1 MPHGVGAHFYP
12 ELDSTNAFAQAL
24 TCQGERGPIWIAAGQ
39 QVAGKARQGRNW
51 VSKPGNLYCS
61 LLFAPQIAPADIAP
75 LPFIVSL
82 AVRDTFIALGVNPDV
97 AQCKWPNDVLL
108 HEKKA
113 SGILIES
120 SASGNSIDYLIVGI
134 GMNLAHYPD
143 DAIFKATSFT
153 EVASKQVD
161 VRVALAIL
169 AEKLKGR
176 LDAWRLGDFE
186 PIRAEWLS
194 CAWGF
199 GNKRLIRTATETF
212 TGTLVDLNSQGAVN
226 VILDDG
232 TEKTIY
238 VADIFPS
245 CA

>member
-1 MPHGVGAHFYP
+1 M
-12 ELDSTNAFAQAL
+12 AL
-24 TCQGERGPIWIAAGQ
+24 FGSLRVSKL
-39 QVAGKARQGRNW
+39 QVRQGKAGIGCQ
-51 VSKPGNLYCS
+51 NLVI
-61 LLFAPQIAPADIAP
+61 F
-75 LPFIVSL
+75 
-82 AVRDTFIALGVNPDV
+82 

-199 GNKRLIRTATETF
+199 GNKRLIRTTTETF